1 MNSSE
6 YQQWGE
12 DYYERYPQFRP
23 PKRRSFLQRF
33 LSRER
38 KWLHILLFV
47 LTILSTY
54 LAVGSVVYSVA
65 IMAILLAHEMGHY
78 LTCRRYGIPATLPY
92 FIPMPWSPFGTLGA
106 VIAMG
111 NIMPNRRALFDVGA
125 AGPLAGLVLAFPATV
140 IGLKY
145 STVINPAE
153 LGGAALSMGEPL
165 AFQFLRYLI
174 LGPLP
179 EGMDVLVHP
188 LAYAG
193 WVGLFVTA
201 LNLLP
206 VGQLDGGH
214 IAYALFGEKS
224 KYVYFAALGGFAVA
238 TFFFPGWILMLLLL
252 AFFFLRHPPTM
263 ADYIPLDR
271 KRKILGAVM
280 FVIFV
285 VSFTPVPFHL

>member
-1 MNSSE
+1 MNIDE
-6 YQQWGE
+6 YQQWE
-12 DYYERYPQFRP
+12 ENFDEKYPHFRP
-23 PKRRSFLQRF
+23 DRKRSPLLQRF
-33 LSRER
+33 FSKER
-38 KWLHILLFV
+38 KWLHITLFV
-47 LTILSTY
+47 LTIFSTY
-54 LAVGSVVYSVA
+54 LVSGFLYSVA
-65 IMAILLAHEMGHY
+65 IMSILLAHEMGHY
-78 LTCRRYGIPATLPY
+78 LMCRRYGVPATLP
-92 FIPMPWSPFGTLGA
+92 FFVPMPFSPFGTLGA

-125 AGPLAGLVLAFPATV
+125 AGPLAGLVLALPVTV

-145 STVINPAE
+145 STIINPAE

-165 AFQFLRYLI
+165 VFRFLRYLV
-174 LGPLP
+174 LGPVP

-214 IAYALFGEKS
+214 IAYALFGQNS
-224 KYVYFAALGGFAVA
+224 RYVYYVALGGFAIA
-238 TFFFPGWILMLLLL
+238 TIFFPGWILMLFLL

-271 KRKILGAVM
+271 KRKVLGILL
-280 FVIFV
+280 FVVFV
-285 VSFTPVPFHL
+285 VSFTPVPFHI